1 MERGRI
7 DNGNGIELAWQR
19 LAGRGPCV
27 VFLPGFRSD
36 MAGDKAEAV
45 AALCAQEGRAV
56 LLFDYS
62 GHGQSGGRFDIGT
75 ISAWL
80 GDTLA
85 AIDQLT
91 AGFLLLVGSSMGG
104 WLAVLAA
111 LARPE
116 RIAGLVGIAAAPDF
130 TETMWESMTFEERD
144 VLMRQGVLSQPSDY
158 GEPYAITRALIENG
172 RDHLL
177 LGGPVAVTAPVRLL
191 HGQADDDVPW
201 ERSLQL
207 ASRITGPD
215 VQVILVKDGGHR
227 MSRPQDLALLR
238 ATLRGLLEDGA

>member
-7 DNGNGIELAWQR
+7 DNGHGIELAWQR

-36 MAGDKAEAV
+36 MTGDKATAV
-45 AALCAQEGRAV
+45 AMLCAREGRAM

-62 GHGQSGGRFDIGT
+62 GHGQSGGRFDTGT
-75 ISAWL
+75 IGAWL
-80 GDTLA
+80 GDALVA
-85 AIDQLT
+85 VDQL
-91 AGFLLLVGSSMGG
+91 ASGPLHLVGSSMGG

-130 TETMWESMTFEERD
+130 TETMWESMTFEERGA
-144 VLMRQGVLSQPSDY
+144 LTQQGMLSQPSSY
-158 GEPYAITRALIENG
+158 GEPYEITRALIEEG
-172 RDHLL
+172 RNHLV
-177 LGGPVAVTAPVRLL
+177 LGGPIAITAPVRLL
-191 HGQADDDVPW
+191 HGQADNDVPW

-215 VQVILVKDGGHR
+215 VQVMLVKDGGHR

-238 ATLRGLLEDGA
+238 ATLQGLL